1 MRFIAAPDQHL
12 EILRQFMFC
21 GGMKMSPEN
30 KGTPEIL
37 TIAPEEFQQM
47 QSAVL
52 DGDGGEALRL
62 IKKFVK
68 RLKEQKNRGL
78 KSHLG

>member
-1 MRFIAAPDQHL
+1 MSSASKANPVVLPLTPDELQ
-12 EILRQFMFC
+12 R
-21 GGMKMSPEN
+21 
-30 KGTPEIL
+30 
-37 TIAPEEFQQM
+37 M

-62 IKKFVK
+62 LKDFIK